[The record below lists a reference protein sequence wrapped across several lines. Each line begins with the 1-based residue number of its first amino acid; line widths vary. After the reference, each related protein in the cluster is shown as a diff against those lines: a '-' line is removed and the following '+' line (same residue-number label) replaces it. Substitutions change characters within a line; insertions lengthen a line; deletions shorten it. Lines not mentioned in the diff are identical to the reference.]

1 MSNFGFE
8 TECHEV
14 VNTFAQEVKGKTF
27 LITGPTPGGIG
38 AQTAISLAAASP
50 STIILVGRSV
60 EKGQPT
66 VDHIKRANSSINV
79 RFVEAELS
87 SMQSVRKAAQCILD
101 DDGIPFIN
109 TIINNAGI
117 MVPPYSQTKDGFES
131 QFATNHLSHFLLVNK
146 LMPKLLAAGNAR
158 VVNVSSVGNKYSG
171 MNWGDIHFRTT
182 YTPQRAYSQS
192 KTAQILFSV
201 SLNKKLASKGVRSFA
216 LDPGSVETGLSK
228 YISLDIA
235 EDMAQKI
242 AGKSLVEARAS
253 RRKTVCQGCA
263 TTLVAALDPTLGH
276 GVYLADCKIT
286 SDPACV
292 NAWAL
297 DEGDAERC
305 WTLSE
310 ECVGET
316 FVY

>member
-60 EKGQPT
+60 EKSQPT

-79 RFVEAELS
+79 RFVEADLS

-109 TIINNAGI
+109 IIINNAGI
-117 MVPPYSQTKDGFES
+117 MVPPYAQTEDGFES

-158 VVNVSSVGNKYSG
+158 V
-171 MNWGDIHFRTT
+171 
-182 YTPQRAYSQS
+182 S

-253 RRKTVCQGCA
+253 RRKTVSQGSA

-297 DEGDAERC
+297 DEGYAERC

-310 ECVGET
+310 ECVGEA

>member
-1 MSNFGFE
+1 
-8 TECHEV
+8 
-14 VNTFAQEVKGKTF
+14 
-27 LITGPTPGGIG
+27 
-38 AQTAISLAAASP
+38 
-50 STIILVGRSV
+50 
-60 EKGQPT
+60 
-66 VDHIKRANSSINV
+66 
-79 RFVEAELS
+79 
-87 SMQSVRKAAQCILD
+87 MQSVRKAAQCILN

-109 TIINNAGI
+109 IIINNAGI
-117 MVPPYSQTKDGFES
+117 MVPPYAQTEDGFES

-171 MNWGDIHFRTT
+171 MNWEDIHFKTT

-253 RRKTVCQGCA
+253 RRKTVSQGSA
-263 TTLVAALDPTLGH
+263 TTLVAALDPALGH

-310 ECVGET
+310 ECVGEA